1 MYFKHLLFDF
11 PCGAA
16 CAAEVCHQDAIE
28 ARALRELS
36 SACFAVD
43 RNPRTTSLVFTS
55 KQLVHL
61 GLSEIGYNT
70 HLMVD
75 HHFSP

>member
-36 SACFAVD
+36 ACFAVD

-70 HLMVD
+70 HFD
-75 HHFSP
+75 G